1 MSSTARSRVLVE
13 TVGGVTVASFADSEL
28 TADQVIEEVGEQL
41 NGLADNLGLTKVLL
55 NFREVR
61 FMSSSMLAVL
71 LKFSRKVTAAQG
83 QLKLCSIAPN
93 LKEIFKITRF
103 DRIFEIYDEESVA
116 LDSF

>member
-1 MSSTARSRVLVE
+1 MPSTTSPRVFVE

-28 TADQVIEEVGEQL
+28 TADQVIEEVSDQL
-41 NGLADNLGLTKVLL
+41 HGLAENLGLARVLL

-61 FMSSSMLAVL
+61 LMSSSMLAVL
-71 LKFSRKVTAAQG
+71 LKFSRKVTSAQG
-83 QLKLCSIAPN
+83 KVKLCCIAPN

-103 DRIFEIYDEESVA
+103 DKIFEIHDQESTA